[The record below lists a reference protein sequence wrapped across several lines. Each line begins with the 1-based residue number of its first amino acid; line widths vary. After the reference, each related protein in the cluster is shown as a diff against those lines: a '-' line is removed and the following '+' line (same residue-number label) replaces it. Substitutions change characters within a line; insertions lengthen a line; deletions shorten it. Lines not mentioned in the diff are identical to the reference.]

1 MEQNKYTA
9 GFARLDI
16 TPPLGVKMIGAG
28 PRTVKGVLDPLY
40 VNAVAFGDGEQS
52 AVVLACDLL
61 GMYGSF
67 GEQWPGKIAAEVGLD
82 AEAVMLHCTHTH
94 TGPSPVADAQYFD
107 WTFRR
112 LCDAAR
118 MALDDRK
125 PVAEVRWAEDEM
137 PKGFVGVRR
146 YVMKDGSVRHRPPV
160 GDPDIVRVVFEGDRS
175 VRTVRILREEGKE
188 IVIVNFQT
196 HPDVVGGEHISADWP
211 GAVRDTVERERPDAC
226 CIYLNGTQGQ
236 MVLSDRRFGVAGSR
250 KSHGKA
256 MEYGTTLGRKALE
269 LLEQDEPTGLA
280 AFHYA
285 QKTLEL
291 TSAREGS
298 GGYDSDYPDTRNL
311 NVSTMVF
318 CGMAL
323 AGLAGEPYYQVGQHI
338 RGYSK
343 FPVTLTLCQ
352 TNGAQGYL
360 PLLADFGHPGG
371 SYEPRIC
378 HFAPGVAETAMI
390 TADELLRGAA
400 RGDESNEA

>member
-1 MEQNKYTA
+1 MEMNNCTA
-9 GFARLDI
+9 GFVRLDI

-40 VNAVAFGDGEQS
+40 VNAVAFGDGEKS

-61 GMYGSF
+61 GMYGAF
-67 GEQWPGKIAAEVGLD
+67 GDQWPGKIAAELGLD
-82 AEAVMLHCTHTH
+82 EQAVMLHCTHTH
-94 TGPSPVADAQYFD
+94 TGPQPAADKQYFD

-125 PVAEVRWAEDEM
+125 PVTDVRWAEDEM

-146 YVMKDGSVRHRPPV
+146 YVMKDGSVRHRPPA
-160 GDPDIVRVVFEGDRS
+160 GDPDIVRAVFAGDHS
-175 VRTVRILREEGKE
+175 VRTVRILREEGKQ

-196 HPDVVGGEHISADWP
+196 HPDVVGGEYISADWP
-211 GAVRDTVERERPDAC
+211 GAVRDTVEQERPDVH

-236 MVLSDRRFGVAGSR
+236 LVLSSRKNGVAGK
-250 KSHGKA
+250 KSYGKA
-256 MEYGTTLGRKALE
+256 REYGTTLGYKALE
-269 LLEQDEPTGLA
+269 LLNQDESTELA
-280 AFHYA
+280 ALSYA
-285 QKTLEL
+285 QKTLEPA
-291 TSAREGS
+291 SAREGS
-298 GGYDSDYPDTRNL
+298 GGYDSGFPDTRPL
-311 NVSTMVF
+311 NVSTMAF

-323 AGLAGEPYYQVGQHI
+323 AGLAGEPYYQIGQHI

-352 TNGAQGYL
+352 TNGAHGYL

-378 HFAPGVAETAMI
+378 HFAPGVAELAMV
-390 TADELLRGAA
+390 TVDELLRGAV
-400 RGDESNEA
+400 RGDESNE